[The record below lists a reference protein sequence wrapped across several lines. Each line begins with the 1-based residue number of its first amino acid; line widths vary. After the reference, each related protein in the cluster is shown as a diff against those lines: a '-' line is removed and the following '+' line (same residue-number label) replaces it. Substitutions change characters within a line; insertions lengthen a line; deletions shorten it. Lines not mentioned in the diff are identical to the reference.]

1 MNVKITTAMIMCAF
15 LGAIALNEC
24 KLDPAK
30 VPPCTG
36 RETFPDPCAA
46 ALRDAGA
53 G

>member
-1 MNVKITTAMIMCAF
+1 MKLVVAALVLST
-15 LGAIALNEC
+15 LGLLSC
-24 KLDPAK
+24 RLDPAK
-30 VPPCTG
+30 VPPCSG